1 MAGVSLRTIGKSF
14 GVTEVLR
21 GVSLD
26 IGEREFLTLLGPSG
40 CGKSTLLRVI
50 AGLERQDLGS
60 VMIGGRAVDELRPA
74 ERDVA
79 MVFQSYALYPHMS
92 AGENI
97 AVPLMM
103 RRSRPWQRL
112 PVLRWMS
119 PQARRIRRDVEAEVA
134 RVADSLDLG
143 HLLARRPGQLSGGQ
157 RQRVALARAMVRQ
170 PRAFLMDEPL
180 SNLDAR
186 LRVQA
191 RAEIAD
197 LHRRL
202 ATTFVYVTHDQAE
215 AMTMSDRV
223 AVMMDGQIL
232 QVATPSAIYDDPT
245 DLRVAEF
252 VGSPRINTLSGVVR
266 KDGAVEVEGA
276 VMPIRPKAD
285 AGSRVTLAFRP
296 EHAALDA
303 HDSAGA
309 IAGAVRHREN
319 LGSDLFAHV
328 VPVGARQ
335 PLILRLPPRRIGE
348 VPMDT
353 TVGVRPSSP
362 HILAFD
368 TDGRRLARAA

>member
-1 MAGVSLRTIGKSF
+1 MAGVSLRAIGKSF
-14 GVTEVLR
+14 GATEVLR
-21 GVSLD
+21 DVSLD

-60 VMIGGRAVDELRPA
+60 VMIGGRAVDGLRPA

-119 PQARRIRRDVEAEVA
+119 PQAHRIRRDVEAEVA
-134 RVADSLDLG
+134 RVAGSLEIG
-143 HLLARRPGQLSGGQ
+143 HLLARRPAQLSGGQ

-180 SNLDAR
+180 SNLDAK

-191 RAEIAD
+191 RAEIAE

-223 AVMMDGQIL
+223 AVMMDGRIL
-232 QVATPSAIYDDPT
+232 QVAAPAAIYDDPA

-252 VGSPRINTLSGVVR
+252 VGSPRINTLSGVIR
-266 KDGAVEVEGA
+266 GDGAVEVDGT
-276 VMPIRPKAD
+276 VMPVRPKAV

-296 EHAALDA
+296 EHASLEA
-303 HDSAGA
+303 HDAAGA
-309 IAGAVRHREN
+309 IPGAVRHREN

-335 PLILRLPPRRIGE
+335 PLILRLPPQRIGE
-348 VPMDT
+348 VAMDSA
-353 TVGVRPSSP
+353 VGIRPSP
-362 HILAFD
+362 QHILAFD
-368 TDGRRLARAA
+368 ADGRRLARAA

>member
-14 GVTEVLR
+14 GATEVLR
-21 GVSLD
+21 DVSLD

-60 VMIGGRAVDELRPA
+60 VIIGGRAIDGLRPA

-112 PVLRWMS
+112 PVLRWMG

-134 RVADSLDLG
+134 RVASSLDIG

-180 SNLDAR
+180 SNLDAK

-191 RAEIAD
+191 RAEIAE

-223 AVMMDGQIL
+223 AVMMDGRIL
-232 QVATPSAIYDDPT
+232 QVAAPSAIYDDPA

-252 VGSPRINTLSGVVR
+252 VGSPRINTLGGVIR
-266 KDGAVEVEGA
+266 KDGAVEVDGTI
-276 VMPIRPKAD
+276 MPIRPKAD

-296 EHAALDA
+296 EHATLDA
-303 HDSAGA
+303 HDAVGA
-309 IAGAVRHREN
+309 IPGVVRHREN

-328 VPVGARQ
+328 LPVGARQ
-335 PLILRLPPRRIGE
+335 PLILRLEPQRIGE
-348 VPMDT
+348 VPMDSA
-353 TVGVRPSSP
+353 VGIRPSP
-362 HILAFD
+362 LHILAFD
-368 TDGRRLARAA
+368 ADGRRLARFA